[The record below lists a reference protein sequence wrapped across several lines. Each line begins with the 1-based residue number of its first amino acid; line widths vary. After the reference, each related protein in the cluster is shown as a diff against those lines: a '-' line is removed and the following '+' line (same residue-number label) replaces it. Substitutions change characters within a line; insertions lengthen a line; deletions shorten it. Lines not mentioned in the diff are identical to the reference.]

1 MIEYFPDP
9 HPDEVLYSVWARL
22 SDYMRYLTTD
32 DVLREFFGTTSA
44 VPIVDLPCHLGYFFK
59 NLPRW
64 HSYTL
69 DALINQHTL
78 YPLYAP
84 FLPKDRLRRLREQMI
99 SGNAHSIHQL
109 VGKTGN
115 TTNSTSSPPWL
126 RYCPRCVEED
136 RARYRECYWHR
147 LHQVLGVEVCPQHST
162 FLED

>member
-99 SGNAHSIHQL
+99 SGNAHSL
-109 VGKTGN
+109 ATLL
-115 TTNSTSSPPWL
+115 S
-126 RYCPRCVEED
+126 
-136 RARYRECYWHR
+136 
-147 LHQVLGVEVCPQHST
+147 QVR
-162 FLED
+162 